1 MGARGTGGHKS
12 QADRVEIACA
22 GDFRDAMA
30 GEISPD
36 MMFFGIRRK
45 GTKIHTYVL
54 GIVSDWCGGM
64 AKYGEARKKGKGGR
78 NCHAG
83 RVL

>member
-1 MGARGTGGHKS
+1 MGAGGTGGHKN
-12 QADRVEIACA
+12 QAGRVEIASV

-45 GTKIHTYVL
+45 DTTTHMYQGLFRIGAV
-54 GIVSDWCGGM
+54 G
-64 AKYGEARKKGKGGR
+64 
-78 NCHAG
+78 
-83 RVL
+83 

>member
-1 MGARGTGGHKS
+1 MGAGGTGGHKN
-12 QADRVEIACA
+12 QAGRVKIACE

-36 MMFFGIRRK
+36 MMFFGIRHK
-45 GTKIHTYVL
+45 GTQMHACVL

-64 AKYGEARKKGKGGR
+64 AKYGEARKQGKRG
-78 NCHAG
+78 
-83 RVL
+83 

>member
-1 MGARGTGGHKS
+1 MGAGGTGGHKN
-12 QADRVEIACA
+12 QAGRVEIASA

-36 MMFFGIRRK
+36 MMFFGIRHK
-45 GTKIHTYVL
+45 GTQMHACVL

-64 AKYGEARKKGKGGR
+64 AKYGEARKQDKRG
-78 NCHAG
+78 
-83 RVL
+83 

>member
-1 MGARGTGGHKS
+1 MGAGGTGGHKN
-12 QADRVEIACA
+12 QADRVEIASA

-36 MMFFGIRRK
+36 MMFFGIRHK
-45 GTKIHTYVL
+45 GTQIHACVL

-64 AKYGEARKKGKGGR
+64 AKYGEARKQGKRG
-78 NCHAG
+78 
-83 RVL
+83 

>member
-1 MGARGTGGHKS
+1 MGAGGTGGHKN
-12 QADRVEIACA
+12 QAGRVEIASA

-36 MMFFGIRRK
+36 MMFFGISRK
-45 GTKIHTYVL
+45 GTKMHAYVS

-64 AKYGEARKKGKGGR
+64 TTYGETRKQGKRGR
-78 NCHAG
+78 NCRA
-83 RVL
+83 